1 MTRPSIVLQYISTE
15 DGIPNQYTPYL
26 SEDTSSGIE
35 NIREYLENGN
45 DPRLLGVFIN
55 PSDDGLAEQI
65 EKTAIETIGKR
76 IDIYAINDYVLYA
89 AGI

>member
-1 MTRPSIVLQYISTE
+1 MIHPSIVLQYISTE
-15 DGIPNQYTPYL
+15 DGIPNQYIPYL
-26 SEDTSSGIE
+26 PEDTSSGIGD
-35 NIREYLENGN
+35 IREYLKNGN
-45 DPRLLGVFIN
+45 DPHLLGIFIN

-76 IDIYAINDYVLYA
+76 IYIYAINDYVLYA

>member
-1 MTRPSIVLQYISTE
+1 MPKSIAHNKQHK
-15 DGIPNQYTPYL
+15 N
-26 SEDTSSGIE
+26 
-35 NIREYLENGN
+35 
-45 DPRLLGVFIN
+45 
-55 PSDDGLAEQI
+55 DGLAEQI